1 MISVIIP
8 VYNSEQYLTKC
19 LESIVRQ
26 TYKDFECIIVDDGST
41 DLSLS
46 ICLDFENRDSRFR
59 VFQKENGGVSS
70 ARNYGIQHS
79 RSEFIYMA
87 DSDDE
92 LYDDALGYLASK
104 MTSQIDLVFA
114 GFTMTNIDGK
124 QVYTTVQ
131 GHDFLV
137 NAKEAMDIVACPSK
151 YYKTLGMPWLNLF
164 RKSVIEKGCLKF
176 DERYS
181 IAEDRLFLVSYISN
195 CSNCIRFT
203 TKPIYKYYLRPSG
216 IMNTRYQVFQERTLK
231 ILDLYIEILKVVN
244 SYAKSKKMV
253 FQTKLTIY
261 TKYQELCLYVNQF
274 GHSEMCQ
281 GLYNKMASCMTPHD
295 LWMLKC
301 RDRLKQLIKYLH
313 SNS

>member
-41 DLSLS
+41 DHSLS
-46 ICLDFENRDSRFR
+46 ICLDFEKRDSRFR
-59 VFQKENGGVSS
+59 VFQKENAGVSS
-70 ARNYGIQHS
+70 ARNYGIRQS

-92 LYDDALGYLASK
+92 LFDDALAFLASV

-114 GFTMTNIDGK
+114 GFEMINTEGK
-124 QVYTTVQ
+124 QVYSTNPGQ
-131 GHDFLV
+131 DFIV

-164 RKSVIEKGCLKF
+164 RKSVIEKGGLEF

-181 IAEDRLFLVSYISN
+181 IAEDRLFLVSYITN

-216 IMNTRYQVFQERTLK
+216 IMNTRYSVFQEKTLK
-231 ILDLYIEILKVVN
+231 TLDLYTEILKVVK
-244 SYAKSKKMV
+244 SYAKSKKMI
-253 FQTKLTIY
+253 FQTKLAVY
-261 TKYQELCLYVNQF
+261 TMYQELCLYAIQF
-274 GHSEMCQ
+274 EHKEMCKP
-281 GLYNKMASCMTPHD
+281 LKDKTISNLTSWD
-295 LWMLKC
+295 LIVLRGRHTLKTIAFAY
-301 RDRLKQLIKYLH
+301 RR
-313 SNS
+313 